1 MRYLLDTNILSET
14 RKPHPDERLLAWL
27 DGVDQKD
34 LFVSVLTLGELAK
47 GIAKMRRRDPRAA
60 DSLERW
66 RLGILELFDD
76 RLIPVDS
83 EIATLWGE
91 LSVDRSRPAIDT
103 LLAATAKARGLA
115 FVTRNTKDMAGTGVK
130 LVDPIHPKAG
140 LNISKRQ
147 RTT

>member
-1 MRYLLDTNILSET
+1 
-14 RKPHPDERLLAWL
+14 
-27 DGVDQKD
+27 
-34 LFVSVLTLGELAK
+34 
-47 GIAKMRRRDPRAA
+47 MRRRDPRAA

-91 LSVDRSRPAIDT
+91 LSADRSRPAIDT

-115 FVTRNTKDMAGTGVK
+115 LVTCNTKDMAGTGVK

-140 LNISKRQ
+140 LNI
-147 RTT
+147 